1 MLGLILKENSFQ
13 FNGRN
18 YLQTHGTA
26 MGTKMAVA
34 FANIFMSAVET
45 AILSQSITKP
55 LEWKRYIDDVFS
67 LWDTNREEIDKFIE
81 HANRHHATI
90 KFTAEISDK
99 ETTFLDTCVYKGERF
114 KKENILDVRSHFKP
128 TETFQY
134 THYSSCHPPG
144 VSKGFIKGEALR
156 LLRTNSSKTTFEE
169 NIRNFRVRLRMR
181 GYPRHLVDHIL
192 SEVKFTERESALQQR
207 QKTQNKPL
215 PFVTQYHPSV
225 PDLKRIF
232 MGKWHWIENQPLLR
246 EIYKEPPFISYR
258 KGKSL
263 KDILVRAKL

>member
-1 MLGLILKENSFQ
+1 MEPQWAQKWQLLLP
-13 FNGRN
+13 
-18 YLQTHGTA
+18 
-26 MGTKMAVA
+26 
-34 FANIFMSAVET
+34 IFSCAGPVET
-45 AILSQSITKP
+45 DILSQSNTKP
-55 LEWKRYIDDVFS
+55 LEWKRYIDDVFP

-99 ETTFLDTCVYKGERF
+99 ETTFLDTCVFKGERF

-134 THYSSCHPPG
+134 THYSSCHPSG

-156 LLRTNSSKTTFEE
+156 LLRTNSSKTIFEK
-169 NIRNFRVRLRMR
+169 NIRNFRVRLLTR

-192 SEVKFTERESALQQR
+192 SEVKFAERESALQQR
-207 QKTQNKPL
+207 QKTQEKPL
-215 PFVTQYHPSV
+215 PFVAQYHPSV
-225 PDLKRIF
+225 PNLKRIF
-232 MGKWHWIENQPLLR
+232 MVKWHWIENQPLLR
-246 EIYKEPPFISYR
+246 EIYKEPRFISYR

-263 KDILVRAKL
+263 KDILVRTKL

>member
-1 MLGLILKENSFQ
+1 M
-13 FNGRN
+13 R
-18 YLQTHGTA
+18 
-26 MGTKMAVA
+26 
-34 FANIFMSAVET
+34 
-45 AILSQSITKP
+45 
-55 LEWKRYIDDVFS
+55 
-67 LWDTNREEIDKFIE
+67 
-81 HANRHHATI
+81 
-90 KFTAEISDK
+90 SD
-99 ETTFLDTCVYKGERF
+99 
-114 KKENILDVRSHFKP
+114 FKP

>member
-1 MLGLILKENSFQ
+1 ML
-13 FNGRN
+13 NGTR
-18 YLQTHGTA
+18 
-26 MGTKMAVA
+26 
-34 FANIFMSAVET
+34 
-45 AILSQSITKP
+45 
-55 LEWKRYIDDVFS
+55 FS
-67 LWDTNREEIDKFIE
+67 LWDTNRGEIEKFIE

-90 KFTAEISDK
+90 KLTAEISDK
-99 ETTFLDTCVYKGERF
+99 ETTFLHTCVYKGERF

-169 NIRNFRVRLRMR
+169 NIWNFRVRLRMR
-181 GYPRHLVDHIL
+181 DCPRHLVGNIL

-232 MGKWHWIENQPLLR
+232 MENG
-246 EIYKEPPFISYR
+246 I
-258 KGKSL
+258 G
-263 KDILVRAKL
+263 

>member
-1 MLGLILKENSFQ
+1 MDVTSLYTNIPQEVGLAIVCNAYEVFHKNNPPIPTALLKEMLGLILKENSFQ

-45 AILSQSITKP
+45 AILSQSNTKP

-81 HANRHHATI
+81 HANRQHATI
-90 KFTAEISDK
+90 EFTAEISDN
-99 ETTFLDTCVYKGERF
+99 ETTFLDTCVYKGERL
-114 KKENILDVRSHFKP
+114 KKERCAHTSNRLRH
-128 TETFQY
+128 FQY

-169 NIRNFRVRLRMR
+169 NIRNFRVRLRMI

-232 MGKWHWIENQPLLR
+232 MG
-246 EIYKEPPFISYR
+246 
-258 KGKSL
+258 
-263 KDILVRAKL
+263 

>member
-1 MLGLILKENSFQ
+1 MSH
-13 FNGRN
+13 RN
-18 YLQTHGTA
+18 
-26 MGTKMAVA
+26 
-34 FANIFMSAVET
+34 
-45 AILSQSITKP
+45 TKP

-81 HANRHHATI
+81 NANRHHATI

-99 ETTFLDTCVYKGERF
+99 ETTFLDTCVYKGESF

-134 THYSSCHPPG
+134 THYSSCHTPG
-144 VSKGFIKGEALR
+144 VSRGFIKGEALR

-169 NIRNFRVRLRMR
+169 NIRNFGVRLRMR

-207 QKTQNKPL
+207 QKTRDKPL
-215 PFVTQYHPSV
+215 PFVKQYHPSV
-225 PDLKRIF
+225 PHLKKIL

>member
-1 MLGLILKENSFQ
+1 ML
-13 FNGRN
+13 NGTR
-18 YLQTHGTA
+18 
-26 MGTKMAVA
+26 
-34 FANIFMSAVET
+34 
-45 AILSQSITKP
+45 
-55 LEWKRYIDDVFS
+55 FS
-67 LWDTNREEIDKFIE
+67 LWDTNGEEIEKFIE

-90 KFTAEISDK
+90 KLTAEISDK

-169 NIRNFRVRLRMR
+169 NICNFRVRLRMR
-181 GYPRHLVDHIL
+181 GCPRHLVDNVL

-232 MGKWHWIENQPLLR
+232 MENG
-246 EIYKEPPFISYR
+246 I
-258 KGKSL
+258 G
-263 KDILVRAKL
+263 